1 LTYRRVMT
9 YRLLLLLHSTR
20 HIIVVVVVVVV
31 AVVLLSCSCLHGVD
45 MSSADTCYSLPRGN
59 LSLIPLYTL
68 HILPYCGSA
77 KSVWTLC
84 IVGFSAVAID
94 PTLTIIIL
102 LCNLTQHNTLDF
114 KEASGKHISNR
125 PYQIWHQMLSS
136 SLSTWSTSF
145 ILAQEFAESMSCVI
159 FCTIGV
165 FFNYANR

>member
-1 LTYRRVMT
+1 MVA
-9 YRLLLLLHSTR
+9 
-20 HIIVVVVVVVV
+20 VVV
-31 AVVLLSCSCLHGVD
+31 AVVLASCSCLHGVD

-84 IVGFSAVAID
+84 IVAFSGVALD
-94 PTLTIIIL
+94 RTLTIIIP
-102 LCNLTQHNTLDF
+102 LCNLTQHNLLDF
-114 KEASGKHISNR
+114 KETSGKHISNC

-136 SLSTWSTSF
+136 DLSTCSTSF
-145 ILAQEFAESMSCVI
+145 ILVQVFVESMWCVI
-159 FCTIGV
+159 FSTIGV